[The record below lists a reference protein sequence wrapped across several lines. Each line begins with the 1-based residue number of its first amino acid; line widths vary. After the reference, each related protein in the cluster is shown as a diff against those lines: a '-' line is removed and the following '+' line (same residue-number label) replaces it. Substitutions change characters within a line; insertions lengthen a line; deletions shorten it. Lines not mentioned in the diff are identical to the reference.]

1 MLIVFRDSALIL
13 TMKKTL
19 LEDIAKELNVSK
31 TLVSMV
37 INGKGDAYGISKK
50 TQEKVL
56 AKAGEMEYTPNVFA
70 RALRTGKSHLIALLV
85 ADISNP
91 FYSNIA
97 KYVEKELAKKG
108 YNLMICST
116 DENIER
122 EEKLISLFA
131 EQQMVDGL
139 IIATTSTTG
148 EFFNR
153 ERLRNFPIVFVDR
166 YLPDIKSNYVVAN
179 NYQGSFELT
188 NLLIKKG
195 CKNILALNI
204 TPSHISSLTERVNGY
219 KDALKKFDVPFKKDN
234 IIEISFNNIETEVRQ
249 KLTSI
254 LKKSIKIDAIYA
266 LNNNIA
272 TACLNVFN
280 ELGFD
285 IAKEN
290 IHFASFDDIRLF
302 DFVNTKVI
310 SVSQPLEQ
318 IGIEAAN
325 LTLKLID
332 SKEMEK
338 NNFEK
343 IVLPTAII
351 SRQ

>member
-1 MLIVFRDSALIL
+1 
-13 TMKKTL
+13 MKKTL

-70 RALRTGKSHLIALLV
+70 RALRTGKSHLIAILV

-97 KYVEKELAKKG
+97 KYVEKELAQKG

-139 IIATTSTTG
+139 IIATTSTSG
-148 EFFNR
+148 EFFKR

-166 YLPDIKSNYVVAN
+166 YLPDISSNYVVAN
-179 NYQGSFELT
+179 NYQGSYEIT
-188 NLLIKKG
+188 DLLINKG
-195 CKNILALNI
+195 CKNILAFNI

-219 KDALKKFDVPFKKDN
+219 KDALKEHHIAYKKEN
-234 IIEISFNNIETEVRQ
+234 IVEISYNRIEKDVRE
-249 KLTSI
+249 KLTKI
-254 LKKSIKIDAIYA
+254 LKSPIKIDAIYT
-266 LNNNIA
+266 LNNHIA
-272 TACLNVFN
+272 TACLHVFN
-280 ELGFD
+280 ELVID
-285 IAKEN
+285 LKKEN
-290 IHFASFDDIRLF
+290 ILFASFDDISLF
-302 DFVNTKVI
+302 DFVQPNVI

-332 SKEMEK
+332 FKDAENPS
-338 NNFEK
+338 FEK
-343 IVLPTAII
+343 IVLPTSII
-351 SRQ
+351 TRD

>member
-1 MLIVFRDSALIL
+1 MGI
-13 TMKKTL
+13 KKTL

-97 KYVEKELAKKG
+97 KHVEKELASKG

-116 DENIER
+116 DENVER

-131 EQQMVDGL
+131 EQHMIDGL
-139 IIATTSTTG
+139 IIATTNTSG
-148 EFFNR
+148 EYFKK
-153 ERLRNFPIVFVDR
+153 ERLRNFPIVFIDR
-166 YLPDIKSNYVVAN
+166 YLPDIDSNYVVAN
-179 NYQGSFELT
+179 NYQGSFEVT
-188 NLLIKKG
+188 ELLVKQG
-195 CKNILALNI
+195 RENILALNI
-204 TPSHISSLTERVNGY
+204 TPSHISSLTERVKGY
-219 KDALKKFDVPFKKDN
+219 KDALKKHDIAVKDEN
-234 IIEISFNNIETEVRQ
+234 ILEISFDNIQNDVKD
-249 KLTSI
+249 KLAKR
-254 LKKSIKIDAIYA
+254 LKQSPKIDAIYT
-266 LNNNIA
+266 LNNHLA

-280 ELGFD
+280 EIGFD
-285 IAKEN
+285 AKKEGVL
-290 IHFASFDDIRLF
+290 FASFDDISLF
-302 DFVNTKVI
+302 DFVKPNII
-310 SVSQPLEQ
+310 SVSQPLEK

-325 LTLKLID
+325 LALHLID
-332 SKEMEK
+332 SKGTDSSEFK
-338 NNFEK
+338 K
-343 IVLPTAII
+343 VVLPTSII
-351 SRQ
+351 SRN

>member
-1 MLIVFRDSALIL
+1 MGI
-13 TMKKTL
+13 KKTL

-97 KYVEKELAKKG
+97 KHVEKELASKG

-116 DENIER
+116 DENVER

-131 EQQMVDGL
+131 EQHMIDGL
-139 IIATTSTTG
+139 IIATTNTSG
-148 EFFNR
+148 EYFKK
-153 ERLRNFPIVFVDR
+153 ERLRNFPIVFIDR
-166 YLPDIKSNYVVAN
+166 YLPDIESNYVVAN
-179 NYQGSFELT
+179 NYQGSFEVTEVLV
-188 NLLIKKG
+188 KQG
-195 CKNILALNI
+195 RKNILALNI
-204 TPSHISSLTERVNGY
+204 TPSHISSLSERVKGY
-219 KDALKKFDVPFKKDN
+219 KDALKKHDIAVKDEN
-234 IIEISFNNIETEVRQ
+234 ILEISFDNIQNDVKD
-249 KLTSI
+249 KLTKR
-254 LKKSIKIDAIYA
+254 LKQNPKIDAIYT
-266 LNNNIA
+266 LNNHLA

-280 ELGFD
+280 EIGFD
-285 IAKEN
+285 AKKEGVL
-290 IHFASFDDIRLF
+290 FASFDDISLF
-302 DFVNTKVI
+302 DFVKPNII
-310 SVSQPLEQ
+310 SVSQPLEK

-325 LTLKLID
+325 LALHLID
-332 SKEMEK
+332 SKGTESSEFK
-338 NNFEK
+338 K
-343 IVLPTAII
+343 VVLPTSII
-351 SRQ
+351 SRN

>member
-1 MLIVFRDSALIL
+1 MGI
-13 TMKKTL
+13 KKTL

-97 KYVEKELAKKG
+97 KYVEKELASKG

-116 DENIER
+116 DENVER

-131 EQQMVDGL
+131 EQHMIDGL
-139 IIATTSTTG
+139 IIATTNTSG
-148 EFFNR
+148 EYFKK
-153 ERLRNFPIVFVDR
+153 ERLRNFPIVFIDR
-166 YLPDIKSNYVVAN
+166 YLPDIESNYVVAN

-188 NLLIKKG
+188 ELLVQKG

-204 TPSHISSLTERVNGY
+204 TPSHISSLTERVKGY
-219 KDALKKFDVPFKKDN
+219 KDALKKHDISFNDEN
-234 IIEISFNNIETEVRQ
+234 LLEISFDNIQNDVRE
-249 KLTSI
+249 KLTKR
-254 LKKSIKIDAIYA
+254 LKQGQMIDAIYT
-266 LNNNIA
+266 LNNHIA

-280 ELGFD
+280 EIGFD
-285 IAKEN
+285 AKKEGVY
-290 IHFASFDDIRLF
+290 FASFDDISLF
-302 DFVNTKVI
+302 DFVKPNII
-310 SVSQPLEQ
+310 SVSQPLEK

-325 LTLKLID
+325 LALHLID
-332 SKEMEK
+332 SKGTDSSAFK
-338 NNFEK
+338 K
-343 IVLPTAII
+343 IVLPTSII
-351 SRQ
+351 SRN

>member
-1 MLIVFRDSALIL
+1 MGI
-13 TMKKTL
+13 KKTL

-56 AKAGEMEYTPNVFA
+56 SKAGEMEYTPNVFA

-97 KYVEKELAKKG
+97 KYVERELASKG
-108 YNLMICST
+108 YNLMVCST
-116 DENIER
+116 DENVDR

-131 EQQMVDGL
+131 EQHMIDGL
-139 IIATTSTTG
+139 IVATTSTSG
-148 EFFNR
+148 EYFKK
-153 ERLRNFPIVFVDR
+153 ERLRNFPIVFIDR
-166 YLPDIKSNYVVAN
+166 YLPDIDSNYVVAN

-188 NLLIKKG
+188 DLLIHKG

-204 TPSHISSLTERVNGY
+204 TPSHISSLSERVKGF
-219 KDALKKFDVPFKKDN
+219 KDALKKFDIPFNDEN
-234 IIEISFNNIETEVRQ
+234 LLEISFNNIQNDVRE
-249 KLTSI
+249 KL
-254 LKKSIKIDAIYA
+254 LKRLKQSNKIDAIYT
-266 LNNNIA
+266 LNNHIA

-280 ELGFD
+280 EIGFD
-285 IAKEN
+285 AKKEGVL
-290 IHFASFDDIRLF
+290 FASFDDISLF
-302 DFVNTKVI
+302 DFVKPNII

-325 LTLKLID
+325 LALKLID
-332 SKEMEK
+332 TKGVDESGYKK
-338 NNFEK
+338 V
-343 IVLPTAII
+343 VLPTSII
-351 SRQ
+351 SRN

>member
-1 MLIVFRDSALIL
+1 MGI
-13 TMKKTL
+13 KKTL

-97 KYVEKELAKKG
+97 KYVEKELASKG

-116 DENIER
+116 DENVER

-131 EQQMVDGL
+131 EQHMIDGL
-139 IIATTSTTG
+139 IIATTNTSG
-148 EFFNR
+148 EYFKK
-153 ERLRNFPIVFVDR
+153 ERLRNFPIVFIDR
-166 YLPDIKSNYVVAN
+166 YLPDIESNYVVAN
-179 NYQGSFELT
+179 NYQGSLEIT
-188 NLLIKKG
+188 ELLIQKG

-204 TPSHISSLTERVNGY
+204 TPSHISSLTERVKGY
-219 KDALKKFDVPFKKDN
+219 KDALKKHDISFKDEN
-234 IIEISFNNIETEVRQ
+234 LLEISFDNIQNDVKE
-249 KLTSI
+249 KLTKR
-254 LKKSIKIDAIYA
+254 LKQGQKIDAIYT
-266 LNNNIA
+266 LNNHIA

-280 ELGFD
+280 EIGFD
-285 IAKEN
+285 AKKEGVY
-290 IHFASFDDIRLF
+290 FASFDNISLF
-302 DFVNTKVI
+302 DFVKPNII

-325 LTLKLID
+325 LALHLID
-332 SKEMEK
+332 SKGMDASTFK
-338 NNFEK
+338 K
-343 IVLPTAII
+343 IVLPTSII
-351 SRQ
+351 SRD

>member
-1 MLIVFRDSALIL
+1 
-13 TMKKTL
+13 MKKTL

-70 RALRTGKSHLIALLV
+70 RALRTGKSHLIAILV

-97 KYVEKELAKKG
+97 KYVEKELAQKG

-116 DENIER
+116 DENIDR

-148 EFFNR
+148 EFFKR

-166 YLPDIKSNYVVAN
+166 YLPDISSNYVVAN
-179 NYQGSFELT
+179 NYQGSYEVT
-188 NLLIKKG
+188 DLLINKG
-195 CKNILALNI
+195 CKNILAFNI

-219 KDALKKFDVPFKKDN
+219 KDALKKHHITYKKEN
-234 IIEISFNNIETEVRQ
+234 IVEISYNTIEKDVRE
-249 KLTSI
+249 KLSKI
-254 LKKSIKIDAIYA
+254 LKSSIKIDAIYT
-266 LNNNIA
+266 LNNHIA
-272 TACLNVFN
+272 TACLHVFN
-280 ELGFD
+280 ELAID
-285 IAKEN
+285 LKKEN
-290 IHFASFDDIRLF
+290 ILFASFDDISLF
-302 DFVNTKVI
+302 DFVQPNVI

-332 SKEMEK
+332 SKDAE
-338 NNFEK
+338 NLSYEK
-343 IVLPTAII
+343 IVLPTSII
-351 SRQ
+351 TRD